1 MMPELLSAMYLVGR
15 HAGEDRRVEM
25 ACILAAHAQFT
36 HKTGCDMENEEIDWN
51 RMGFYLKMIMVGI
64 EGALTNVH
72 TLQNVLGNKY
82 VKKVIKD
89 PKRLLRLAK
98 KKEPRRQ
105 KLIYV
110 IKEKEKKKSR
120 G

>member
-1 MMPELLSAMYLVGR
+1 
-15 HAGEDRRVEM
+15 
-25 ACILAAHAQFT
+25 
-36 HKTGCDMENEEIDWN
+36 
-51 RMGFYLKMIMVGI
+51 MGFYLKMILERVGS
-64 EGALTNVH
+64 ALTNVH

-82 VKKVIKD
+82 VENMTKD
-89 PKRLLRLAK
+89 PKSLLRLAK

-105 KLIYV
+105 KLIYA